1 MKTIILTSV
10 AIFAL
15 SVSAASATGLKF
27 GDTTN
32 NYGGRGGDA
41 TAIAGASAGAS
52 ANVGVRNTNTNVNH
66 NAQGQLQGQGQFQ
79 GQGQTQ
85 QSNSS
90 ANNSNSVNNSIEGD
104 DVEGSVGVALGVAD
118 CGVGFTLGLPG
129 YGAFGISKTD
139 TECKVIRE
147 AAMLDALGRR
157 DLAIAHMSQIGRIKT
172 TMQAVGYGESAAPV
186 VSTRNASP
194 APRPAVAYSKC
205 ELADGRLTVRVRFGA
220 DRDLAVSQCRAAN
233 GL

>member
-1 MKTIILTSV
+1 MKTIILTTV
-10 AIFAL
+10 AVLAL
-15 SVSAASATGLKF
+15 TVSAHASG
-27 GDTTN
+27 N
-32 NYGGRGGDA
+32 NNQNGPRGGDASA

-52 ANVGVRNTNTNVNH
+52 ANVGVKNYNTNVNH
-66 NAQGQLQGQGQFQ
+66 NAQGQLQGQLQ
-79 GQGQTQ
+79 GQQQGQDQSQ
-85 QSNSS
+85 QANSS
-90 ANNSNSVNNSIEGD
+90 ANNSNSVNNRVEGD

-147 AAMLDALGRR
+147 AAMLDSLGRR

-172 TMQAVGYGESAAPV
+172 TMEAVGYGQAAAPV
-186 VSTRNASP
+186 VSSRSP
-194 APRPAVAYSKC
+194 AAAPSRPAVAYSKC
-205 ELADGRLTVRVRFGA
+205 ELADGKLTVRPKFGA
-220 DRDLAVSQCRAAN
+220 DRELAVSQCRAAA